1 MDAIKAKKAAQN
13 KGLTIFIVVNSVLLL
28 LVIFRIFFCVAI
40 LDEAFNVGQAFR
52 ALQGNQYLVENWDYF
67 QTGDSFLTPFL
78 FVFYKI
84 TGSTEGIILYS
95 RVVFIV
101 LQLLLSVLMYKVLS
115 RFFDRSA
122 VFFSIIVFETAV
134 QFLLFYMWY
143 DNWEV
148 YFRLIGLFLI
158 FYVFSSF
165 DKNSN
170 RKALLLIF
178 LAGVAHACMV
188 YAYPTT
194 IVVYLFVMGVLFFYK
209 RKQSAKTHNL
219 YVLLY
224 LLGAAFVFLIFAIY
238 ALKIGYKNL
247 FVFNSVMSEAGL
259 ASTGREGFFSL
270 PSILSNTLLFF
281 VKNFKCYLVGLIVY
295 IVGLAV
301 LYLLRNNPKRTL
313 VYLIVMFFGVLVELV
328 YGEAGSLTT
337 GFMMTYLSFY
347 VPPLY
352 LLIRKRSDKREFY
365 KNLIVVVM
373 LSSYVSG
380 LAYGYTALNGSLKF
394 ACGARPCAI
403 IAILLAYEVLKQ
415 YGSEQLYKI
424 AFSAAATV
432 LVAVN
437 VLNMYGYSFEG
448 TAPFECNTRIDS
460 GIYKGLLDTSETS
473 DRYKTIYQDLGE
485 IVRDTDKTITC
496 GPYAMEFYLITNLK
510 PNAAN
515 LWDPNNTDLLFK
527 YYETYY
533 GEPDLIVLHDS
544 VSEYTNK
551 VFLDFVK
558 DNYQLAK
565 YTDGYYIYRKKL

>member
-1 MDAIKAKKAAQN
+1 MNEIRTERNRN
-13 KGLTIFIVVNSVLLL
+13 KGSILCIFFNSVLLL
-28 LVIFRIFFCVAI
+28 LVILRIFFCIAI

-52 ALQGNQYLVENWDYF
+52 ALQGNQYLVEIWDYF

-84 TGSTEGIILYS
+84 TGSTDGIILYS
-95 RVVFIV
+95 RIVFIV
-101 LQLLLSVLMYKVLS
+101 LQLLLSVLIYKILAKY
-115 RFFDRSA
+115 FDRRA
-122 VFFSIIVFETAV
+122 VFFSIFIVESAV

-165 DKNSN
+165 DKISN
-170 RKALLLIF
+170 KKAFLLLF
-178 LAGVAHACMV
+178 FAGVAHACMV

-194 IVVYLFVMGVLFFYK
+194 IIVYLFVMGVLFFYK
-209 RKQSAKTHNL
+209 RKQSPKVHNL
-219 YVLLY
+219 YLLFY
-224 LLGAAFVFLIFAIY
+224 LLGAAFVFLIFVIY
-238 ALKIGYKNL
+238 VLKIGYKNL

-270 PSILSNTLLFF
+270 PTILSNTILLFTKHF
-281 VKNFKCYLVGLIVY
+281 ECYLMGMIVY
-295 IVGLAV
+295 VVGLAV
-301 LYLLRNNPKRTL
+301 LYLLRNNPKRNL
-313 VYLIVMFFGVLVELV
+313 IYLIVMFFGALVQLV
-328 YGEAGSLTT
+328 YGEAGSLTM
-337 GFMMTYLSFY
+337 GFVMTYLSFY

-352 LLIRKRSDKREFY
+352 LLIRKKSDKREFY
-365 KNLIVVVM
+365 KNLIVIVM

-380 LAYGYTALNGSLKF
+380 LAYSYTALNGSLKF
-394 ACGARPCAI
+394 ACGVRPCAI
-403 IAILLAYEVLKQ
+403 ITVLLAYEVLKQ
-415 YGSEQLYKI
+415 YGSERLLKT
-424 AFSAAATV
+424 AFSVAATV
-432 LVAVN
+432 LVSLN

-460 GIYKGLLDTSETS
+460 GIYKGLLDTSETA
-473 DRYKTIYQDLGE
+473 DRYKTIYKDLDE
-485 IVRDTDKTITC
+485 VVKDTDKTITC

-533 GEPDLIVLHDS
+533 GEPDIIVLHDS
-544 VSEYTNK
+544 VSEYTNT

-558 DNYQLAK
+558 EKYKLAK
-565 YTDGYYIYRKKL
+565 YTDGYYIYRKEL

>member
-165 DKNSN
+165 DKISN
-170 RKALLLIF
+170 RKAFLLIF

-209 RKQSAKTHNL
+209 RKQSAKNHNL
-219 YVLLY
+219 YVLFY

-270 PSILSNTLLFF
+270 PSILTNTVLLIT
-281 VKNFKCYLVGLIVY
+281 KNLQNYFVGLIVY
-295 IVGLAV
+295 IIGLAV

-365 KNLIVVVM
+365 KNLIVIVM

-448 TAPFECNTRIDS
+448 TAPFECNTRINS

-473 DRYKTIYQDLGE
+473 DRYKTIYQDLSE

>member
-1 MDAIKAKKAAQN
+1 MDKIRTENN
-13 KGLTIFIVVNSVLLL
+13 KNNGLTIFIIVNSFLLL
-28 LVIFRIFFCVAI
+28 LVIFRIFFCIAV
-40 LDEAFNVGQAFR
+40 LDEAFNVGEAFR

-84 TGSTEGIILYS
+84 TGSTDGIILYS
-95 RVVFIV
+95 RIVFIV

-122 VFFSIIVFETAV
+122 AFFSIIIVETAV

-165 DKNSN
+165 GKISN
-170 RKALLLIF
+170 RKAFLLIF
-178 LAGVAHACMV
+178 MAGVAHACMV

-194 IVVYLFVMGVLFFYK
+194 IIVYLFVLGVLLFFK
-209 RKQSAKTHNL
+209 RKQSAKVHNF
-219 YVLLY
+219 YVLFY
-224 LLGAAFVFLIFAIY
+224 LMGAALVFLIFVIY
-238 ALKIGYKNL
+238 VLKIGYKNL
-247 FVFNSVMSEAGL
+247 FVFNSVISKVGL
-259 ASTGREGFFSL
+259 ASTGRDGYFTL
-270 PSILSNTLLFF
+270 PKILSNTILLIT
-281 VKNFKCYLVGLIVY
+281 KNIKCYLMGLIVY
-295 IVGLAV
+295 VIGLLV
-301 LYLLRNNPKRTL
+301 LYLLRKNPKRAL
-313 VYLIVMFFGVLVELV
+313 IYLIVMFFGGLVELV

-365 KNLIVVVM
+365 KNLIVIVM

-415 YGSEQLYKI
+415 YGSEQLYRI

-432 LVAVN
+432 LVVVN

-448 TAPFECNTRIDS
+448 TAPFKCNTRINS
-460 GIYKGLLDTSETS
+460 GIYKGLLDTSETAE
-473 DRYKTIYQDLGE
+473 RYKTVYHDLGE
-485 IVRDTDKTITC
+485 LVRETDKTITC

-510 PNAAN
+510 PNTSN
-515 LWDPNNTDLLFK
+515 LWDPNNTELLLE
-527 YYETYY
+527 YYDTYY
-533 GEPDLIVLHDS
+533 GKPDLIVLHDS